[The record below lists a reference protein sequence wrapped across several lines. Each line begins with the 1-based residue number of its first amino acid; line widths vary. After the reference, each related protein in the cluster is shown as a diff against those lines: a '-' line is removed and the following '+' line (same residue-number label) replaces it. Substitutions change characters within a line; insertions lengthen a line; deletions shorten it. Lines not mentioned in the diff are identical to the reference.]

1 MDCATQSAH
10 ANISIPWAGDD
21 IVLTVGDALHGAA
34 LRYRDKQAL
43 IFGDQSWTFQEL
55 DKRTNRI
62 ARALLAQ
69 GLKKGQRVGLLLPN
83 GLDMAEAYFGLA
95 KAGLIG
101 VPINLRWSEEEIRYA
116 LMDSQISMI
125 VAEKDLRP
133 ALASVENLLPVFY
146 THLNESGAHNWDDIV
161 APVDD
166 SPLALTVTEEDPW
179 VIVYT
184 SGTTGKPK
192 GAVRSHVSNL
202 MIALTLVAELGISSD
217 DTGLA
222 LLPMFHVNS
231 LWVVTLS
238 VIIGATCV
246 IYPHRSIHPQHIVD
260 EMNQHRV
267 TYSMFVPA
275 LLSFLAD
282 AVEAGKMDAKT
293 LKVILTASAP
303 LDSTLRDRI
312 LNGFPQARLYD
323 IYGATEYG
331 ACTVIRH
338 RPGGP
343 LGSVGY
349 PIVGQN
355 VRILNEERQDVPRGE
370 IGEVF
375 VKGPTLMTEYFNNPT
390 ASQEGFTEDGY
401 LSVGDMGYVTA
412 DGLLY
417 LVDRKQ
423 DMIIMAGENVYP
435 VEVESV
441 LLRSPDVGQATVFGV
456 ADPRRGERVV
466 ALVVPRAGRQV
477 DVQSLHALA
486 KSSLADYKRPYIIE
500 VVDSL
505 PLGASGKV
513 VRRLAR
519 DQWIQRSGSDGQDP
533 EGASK

>member
-1 MDCATQSAH
+1 M
-10 ANISIPWAGDD
+10 
-21 IVLTVGDALHGAA
+21 LTVGEALHGAA
-34 LRYRDKQAL
+34 IRFRNKKAL

-55 DKRTNRI
+55 DKRTNQI
-62 ARALLAQ
+62 ARALLDR

-95 KAGLIG
+95 KAGLVG

-116 LMDSQISMI
+116 LMDSQISVI
-125 VAEKDLRP
+125 IAEKDLRP
-133 ALASVENLLPVFY
+133 ALQPYESLLPVFY
-146 THLNESGAHNWDDIV
+146 THLSADEDHNWDDIV
-161 APVDD
+161 SPMDD
-166 SPLALTVTEEDPW
+166 SPLSVAIEENDPW

-202 MIALTLVAELGISSD
+202 MIALTLVADLGISSD
-217 DTGLA
+217 DIGLA
-222 LLPMFHVNS
+222 VLPMFHVNS

-246 IYPHRSIHPQHIVD
+246 IYPYRSIHPQHIVD
-260 EMNQHRV
+260 EMNQHQV
-267 TYSMFVPA
+267 TYSMFVPS
-275 LLSFLAD
+275 LLTFLED
-282 AVEAGKMDAKT
+282 AVEAGKLDAKT
-293 LKVILTASAP
+293 LRVMLTASAP

-312 LNGFPQARLYD
+312 LNGFPGVRLYD
-323 IYGATEYG
+323 IYGSTEYG

-338 RPGGP
+338 SAGGP

-349 PIVGQN
+349 PLVGQS
-355 VRILNEERQDVPRGE
+355 VRILNDQHQDVPPGE

-375 VKGPTLMTEYFNNPT
+375 AKGPTLMSGYFNNPSAT
-390 ASQEGFTEDGY
+390 QESFTEDGY
-401 LSVGDMGYVTA
+401 LTVGDMGYMTA

-466 ALVVPRAGRQV
+466 ALVVPRSGRTI
-477 DVQSLHALA
+477 DVARLSELA
-486 KSSLADYKRPYIIE
+486 KSSLADYKRPHIIE

-505 PLGASGKV
+505 PLGPSGKV

-519 DQWIQRSGSDGQDP
+519 DQWTEKHPQDSP
-533 EGASK
+533 GDEK

>member
-1 MDCATQSAH
+1 MTR
-10 ANISIPWAGDD
+10 
-21 IVLTVGDALHGAA
+21 VLTVGEALHGAA
-34 LRYRDKQAL
+34 IRYRTKKAL
-43 IFGDQSWTFQEL
+43 IFGDRSWTFEEL
-55 DKRTNRI
+55 DKRTNQI
-62 ARALLAQ
+62 ARAFLAQ

-95 KAGLIG
+95 KAGLVG

-133 ALASVENLLPVFY
+133 ALMSVESLLPVFY
-146 THLNESGAHNWDDIV
+146 THFNEAGDHNWDDIV
-161 APVDD
+161 PPMND
-166 SPLALTVTEEDPW
+166 SPLAITVAEDDPW
-179 VIVYT
+179 VVVYT

-192 GAVRSHVSNL
+192 GAVRSHVSNI

-222 LLPMFHVNS
+222 VLPMFHVNS

-246 IYPHRSIHPQHIVD
+246 IYPHRGIHPQHIVD
-260 EMNQHRV
+260 EMNQHQV

-282 AVEAGKMDAKT
+282 AVESGKLDAKT
-293 LKVILTASAP
+293 LRVMLTASAP
-303 LDSTLRDRI
+303 LDNTLRERI
-312 LNGFPQARLYD
+312 LNGFPQVRLYD
-323 IYGATEYG
+323 IYGSTEYG

-338 RPGGP
+338 HLNGP

-349 PIVGQN
+349 PLVGQSI
-355 VRILNEERQDVPRGE
+355 RILNEQHRDVSAGE

-375 VKGPTLMTEYFNNPT
+375 VKGPTLMSEYFNNPRAT
-390 ASQEGFTEDGY
+390 QEGFTDDGY
-401 LSVGDMGYVTA
+401 LSVGDMGYLTT

-423 DMIIMAGENVYP
+423 DMIIVAGENVYP

-441 LLRSPDVGQATVFGV
+441 LLRSSDVGQATVFGV
-456 ADPRRGERVV
+456 SDPRRGERVV
-466 ALVVPRAGRQV
+466 ALVVPRSGRTV
-477 DVQSLHALA
+477 DVESLYELA

-505 PLGASGKV
+505 PLGPSGKV
-513 VRRLAR
+513 VRRVAR
-519 DQWIQRSGSDGQDP
+519 DQWNQR
-533 EGASK
+533 EGTKAPDSSAEPRRE